1 MAHGISSGFKWKLTR
16 ETAWDVWEL
25 QFQAYLSTKGSLW
38 WLTEAP
44 LPDMP
49 EQIVSEA
56 TAKAQIILAMKDAS
70 LIRLSVSAP
79 NAKAYWDA
87 LVLDFQGRIR
97 IRKHGMVRE
106 REVSQKKSET
116 FVAYCDRAAELQAR
130 MTTAGISAGSL
141 VDNVIL
147 GLAQPLQ
154 RNNSEQLTRLA
165 YHSGENK
172 AMQEVLSHI

>member
-1 MAHGISSGFKWKLTR
+1 MADGISSGFKWKLTR

-25 QFQAYLSTKGSLW
+25 QFQAYLSTKGSLR

-49 EQIVSEA
+49 EQIAADAA
-56 TAKAQIILAMKDAS
+56 TKAQIILAMKDAS

-97 IRKHGMVRE
+97 IRKHEIVRE
-106 REVSQKKSET
+106 EREFAQKKSET
-116 FVAYCDRAAELQAR
+116 FVAYFCC
-130 MTTAGISAGSL
+130 
-141 VDNVIL
+141 IL
-147 GLAQPLQ
+147 RPS
-154 RNNSEQLTRLA
+154 R
-165 YHSGENK
+165 
-172 AMQEVLSHI
+172 